1 MHRNEW
7 QLVFFT
13 TLSQMAVGLFV
24 VWGVVSI
31 LIPRLSK
38 PHFYET
44 YILELTLAT
53 LFLGL
58 VFAALHL
65 GRPLRSFFAIM
76 NLKKSWLSR
85 EALAGGIF
93 GLLVVF
99 LLLRQ
104 NLEQEFGWVD
114 KISIILGIVAG
125 MLLVYMI
132 SRLYMLR
139 TVPVWNNFGTPAAFF
154 VTAFLL
160 GPVAFVGIQI
170 LNNVKQLS
178 LGIDP
183 FLGRIIALA
192 ASVIIVL
199 LCFQLIV
206 SIVTYNYLSAKG
218 GDAALSVQSIWKDF
232 RGILIFRWGI
242 AIIGLFLL
250 LLIRSAW
257 LSSLWYLIPLALV
270 LISEILGRWLFYLSY
285 KRVGI

>member
-1 MHRNEW
+1 
-7 QLVFFT
+7 V
-13 TLSQMAVGLFV
+13 AVGFLY
-24 VWGVVSI
+24 
-31 LIPRLSK
+31 
-38 PHFYET
+38 FYET

-218 GDAALSVQSIWKDF
+218 GEAALSVQSIWKDF